1 MPGATSREQTIGPDL
16 FIPTPIVVPA
26 EQGVR
31 GFNNISPRV
40 GAAYDLRGDGK
51 TSVKTYLGKYL
62 SPATN
67 QNRFVLTNPVERIT
81 TIVNRQWTDAN
92 TDYIPQCDL
101 MNPGV
106 NGECGAWLDQTFGR
120 PRPSTNFDPGIL
132 GGWGV
137 RPGDWQFGVS
147 VQHEVVPR
155 VAVEVAYDRR
165 WWQNFADVTDNL
177 AVASADYDPFSIVA
191 PVDGRLPDGGGYTIS
206 GLYDLDPS
214 KLGQTDNFV
223 RQADDYGGHT
233 RYNDSVDFTVN
244 ARLNNGLNLQGGTST
259 GRLLSDQC
267 GIRDD
272 VPEFVS
278 GANVGPV
285 APYCKQSSG
294 FLTTYKALAAYTV
307 PKIDVLLSGTF
318 SSRPGVSLSANL
330 VVPSAQIAP
339 SLGRPLSGGAN
350 VTINLLEPNTM
361 FGDRINQVDMRVGKV
376 VRFGT
381 SRATFSLDVLNLF
394 NTDAILA
401 YNPTFNAT
409 WPTPTTVITARLAR
423 VIAQFDW

>member
-1 MPGATSREQTIGPDL
+1 MPGATSPEQTIGPDL

-31 GFNNISPRV
+31 GFNNLSPRF

-67 QNRFVLTNPVERIT
+67 QNRFVLTNPGGAHHDDRQPAVDRRQHRLHSPVRPDEPGGERR
-81 TIVNRQWTDAN
+81 VRRLARSDVR
-92 TDYIPQCDL
+92 P
-101 MNPGV
+101 
-106 NGECGAWLDQTFGR
+106 

-155 VAVEVAYDRR
+155 VAVEVAYDCR

-214 KLGQTDNFV
+214 KLGETDNFV

-244 ARLNNGLNLQGGTST
+244 ARLKTGST
-259 GRLLSDQC
+259 CRAAPA
-267 GIRDD
+267 RDG
-272 VPEFVS
+272 S
-278 GANVGPV
+278 
-285 APYCKQSSG
+285 
-294 FLTTYKALAAYTV
+294 
-307 PKIDVLLSGTF
+307 
-318 SSRPGVSLSANL
+318 
-330 VVPSAQIAP
+330 
-339 SLGRPLSGGAN
+339 
-350 VTINLLEPNTM
+350 
-361 FGDRINQVDMRVGKV
+361 
-376 VRFGT
+376 
-381 SRATFSLDVLNLF
+381 
-394 NTDAILA
+394 
-401 YNPTFNAT
+401 
-409 WPTPTTVITARLAR
+409 
-423 VIAQFDW
+423 